1 MFRVMHIYG
10 TKTYHAFG
18 AADFLRKNDR
28 LARLLP
34 AAVRMASLQ
43 KDCSDALPPMFASCD
58 VLSFEQGQ
66 LTIATPTSALAARL
80 KQQLPKL
87 QAALCKRGW
96 QVDAVRIKVQV
107 TRSAAPAVEIRKLSM
122 PDTAVTA
129 FEELGDAL
137 EPTPQN
143 EKLIAAIKAIAARR
157 R

>member
-10 TKTYHAFG
+10 TKTWKTFG
-18 AADFLRKNDR
+18 ATDFLRKNER
-28 LARLLP
+28 MASLLP
-34 AAVRMASLQ
+34 AAMRMASLQ
-43 KDCSDALPPMFASCD
+43 KDCASALPAMFASCD

-66 LTIATPTSALAARL
+66 LVLATPTSAVAARL

-87 QAALCKRGW
+87 QGVLQQRGW
-96 QVDAVRIKVQV
+96 QVDGIKLKVQV
-107 TRSAAPAVEIRKLSM
+107 TRSAQPVVEIRKLSM

-137 EPTPQN
+137 EATPQN
-143 EKLIAAIKAIAARR
+143 EKLIAAIKAMAARR